1 MTSLDRLAKT
11 LREAYRVCDVRP
23 LEGQDIERYY
33 VPLESRQDAIIGV
46 NTVLMTQQPEEF
58 TCILFTGHVG
68 CGKSSELVRIGQ
80 VQSEEYQVIYIRAD
94 EEIDV
99 NDVEYTDLYL
109 LIIKQVEYELRS
121 ESLKFDSAL
130 QKSFEDWFKDITQ
143 ETEESVEKSVNVEAE
158 ASLGADAPFLAKFLV
173 KTMAQI
179 KGGSKDKTTI
189 RQTLEKDVS
198 RLQTDINLLLADA
211 TKKLLGKY
219 PDKNGFL
226 LIVDGLDKCPPS
238 VATKL
243 FFDYS
248 AQMQGLNCTIIYTV
262 PIATLYS
269 PRGVGGTF
277 NNPHIVPMVN
287 VYQFERERLELDYR
301 ADGLNAIASLIE
313 KRVSID
319 DIFESRDLL
328 LELAKGSGGHL
339 RHLMQLMRDSCT
351 HAIGKGYSKIQAD
364 NVHYAVKQLQ
374 FRFERAI
381 RREYYPELAQIAI
394 SKETTDDEIGRE
406 LLFSTAALEYNGNQ
420 RWVYPHPAIRQSELF
435 QRAVKNV
442 QSQSSQSI

>member
-1 MTSLDRLAKT
+1 MVSLERLAKN
-11 LREAYRVCDVRP
+11 LREAYRVCDVQP
-23 LEGQDIERYY
+23 LEGQDIARYY
-33 VPLESRQDAIIGV
+33 VPLESRQDAVIGV
-46 NTVLMTQQPEEF
+46 NTVLMTQQPGEH

-68 CGKSSELVRIGQ
+68 CGKSSELARIGL

-109 LIIKQVEYELRS
+109 LIIKQVEYALRL
-121 ESLKFDSAL
+121 EKLKFDSEL

-143 ETEESVEKSVNVEAE
+143 ETEESVEKSVNVDAE
-158 ASLGADAPFLAKFLV
+158 ASLGSEAPFLAKFLV

-179 KGGSKDKTTI
+179 KGGSKNKTTI

-198 RLQTDINLLLADA
+198 RLQTDINLLLSDGAS
-211 TKKLLGKY
+211 KLLGKY
-219 PDKNGFL
+219 PDKKGFL
-226 LIVDGLDKCPPS
+226 LVFDGLDKCPPN

-243 FFDYS
+243 FFEYA

-287 VYQFERERLELDYR
+287 VYQFERDRLELGYEL
-301 ADGLNAIASLIE
+301 DGLNAMASVIE
-313 KRVSID
+313 KRVNVD
-319 DIFESRDLL
+319 DVFESRDLL

-351 HAIGKGYSKIQAD
+351 HAIGKGYSKIQD
-364 NVHYAVKQLQ
+364 ENIRYAIKQLQ

-394 SKETTDDEIGRE
+394 TKETTDDVIGQE
-406 LLFSTAALEYNGNQ
+406 LLFSTAALEYNGNR
-420 RWVYPHPAIRQSELF
+420 RWVYPHPAIRQSEIF
-435 QRAVKNV
+435 QRAVKDA
-442 QSQSSQSI
+442 QSP